1 MWQDVI
7 LIVTSVFKL
16 YVKVVWSLQMI
27 WMCERVVLYQQ
38 YATVYSLAYCLYC
51 NIHVFCISRGITIQA
66 WFLIS
71 CASQVCKYIKSII
84 HLDSIISI
92 LLLLGEK
99 KKNISPFQSSSISSP
114 PQITPVMIQKV
125 YEQQSPLQNYQ
136 LITNILGYV
145 FNAQDF
151 LKIVMIS

>member
-7 LIVTSVFKL
+7 LIVTSVFQL
-16 YVKVVWSLQMI
+16 YVKVVWSLQMV

-38 YATVYSLAYCLYC
+38 YATVYSLIVYIVIFRYFAF
-51 NIHVFCISRGITIQA
+51 HVELPYKHG
-66 WFLIS
+66 FLL
-71 CASQVCKYIKSII
+71 AVHLKSV
-84 HLDSIISI
+84 SI
-92 LLLLGEK
+92 LKVLSIWIPSFQYCFFQGK